1 MTVTE
6 FAIQHIQLLTI
17 AHTNM
22 LVENI
27 MGLWGN
33 NYPDTSGWSQYVF
46 AYIQLGDLG
55 VSIHHFQRPP
65 NRLKLFILFYP
76 QQNSILKPNKNKKG
90 TLGM

>member
-1 MTVTE
+1 MLYWLWSSIIHPIMAITISISNSYGLMTVTE

-33 NYPDTSGWSQYVF
+33 NYPDTSG
-46 AYIQLGDLG
+46 
-55 VSIHHFQRPP
+55 
-65 NRLKLFILFYP
+65 
-76 QQNSILKPNKNKKG
+76 
-90 TLGM
+90 